1 MALAGV
7 ELAEGDAARGI
18 TLLGAAHAI
27 RRSIAYEL
35 PAGDAARQK
44 VMVAEG
50 TRALGDAD
58 FSAAWRRGHALR
70 SRDAMAFALG

>member
-1 MALAGV
+1 MALAAV
-7 ELAEGDAARGI
+7 ELAEDDATRGA

-44 VMVAEG
+44 EMVAAG
-50 TRALGDAD
+50 TR
-58 FSAAWRRGHALR
+58 RPR
-70 SRDAMAFALG
+70 